1 MVEPPPS
8 QVQPDLAALYVRHR
22 EVLWRVAQSR
32 LPKHLSHRTEDVI
45 QDVFAKL
52 LEKPPTQL
60 INNWESYLVT
70 LVRRHAITVCRK
82 ERDDRHGERP
92 AEDGAAFAVGDG
104 LAERAEAQVV
114 GQALSRVEPR
124 RRHVLERVVI
134 ADRPAKEVAAE
145 MGISEGRISVLKK
158 EGLQQLKSELEQ
170 QTGVAS

>member
-1 MVEPPPS
+1 MVEPPPD
-8 QVQPDLAALYVRHR
+8 QVQPDLAALYARYR
-22 EVLWRVAQSR
+22 DVLWRVVRRQ
-32 LPKHLSHRTEDVI
+32 LPRHMRDRAGDVI

-52 LEKPPTQL
+52 LEKPSTQP
-60 INNWESYLVT
+60 INNWEAYLVT
-70 LVRRHAITVCRK
+70 LVRRRAISVSRK
-82 ERDDRHGERP
+82 ERDDRHGELP